1 MSKIQIFFKNYKHP
15 IIFFPMTKNFLMN
28 ILILCAAA
36 SLCQAALNSEEI
48 NDFLKDFGKNKPMGY
63 DVEHFTEKLLE
74 EVMKLALRDTLLRSG
89 NVTSVPTMKMVT
101 SMDYKNLYDFFL
113 KMNLSHPLTENDFQ
127 DMINKS
133 LASKSHDQLPH
144 KADEKNMDLFLTNL
158 LKYIIQNNLGENEAI
173 SNPFKKKMYFY
184 FFLVNKLKHSYLN
197 QTTNISLASML
208 NTEKDMNLTEFIDY
222 SLKFNS
228 SDLPFSEYFDEENL
242 KKPEYQ
248 DQHLKELSQMLHTY
262 LKNGGKAVQAI
273 NSKEKTEGTDLFLII
288 LIGAISIIILIIM
301 GYFTKKYI
309 KKRYESLNN
318 EQGAASERI
327 ENIYSAKV

>member
-1 MSKIQIFFKNYKHP
+1 
-15 IIFFPMTKNFLMN
+15 MTKTFLVN
-28 ILILCAAA
+28 ILIL
-36 SLCQAALNSEEI
+36 SLLVFVSQATLNSEEI

-63 DVEHFTEKLLE
+63 DVHHFTEKLLE

-89 NVTSVPTMKMVT
+89 NVSSVPTLKMVT
-101 SMDYKNLYDFFL
+101 SLDYKNLYDFFL
-113 KMNLSHPLTENDFQ
+113 KMNLSNPLTEKDFQ
-127 DMINKS
+127 QMINQS
-133 LASKSHDQLPH
+133 FVSKSHNQSFS
-144 KADEKNMDLFLTNL
+144 KAENEKNMDLFLTHL
-158 LKYIIQNNLGENEAI
+158 LKYIIQNNLGENEAV

-184 FFLVNKLKHSYLN
+184 FFLVNKLKNSYLN

-222 SLKFNS
+222 SLRFNS

-242 KKPEYQ
+242 KKPEFQ
-248 DQHLKELSQMLHTY
+248 DQHLKELSQMLHSY
-262 LKNGGKAVQAI
+262 LKNGGKAAEAI
-273 NSKEKTEGTDLFLII
+273 NSKEKTEGTDISLII
-288 LIGAISIIILIIM
+288 LMGAIAILALIIL

-327 ENIYSAKV
+327 ENIYTAKV